1 MRFSRLGILA
11 VFAAFIMVVP
21 GAQAAESVG
30 DQADEAEITAL
41 DLEKAGNLDGAVVKH
56 REAIKLI
63 DGVAKYAKKT
73 ATFKEN
79 FAMTLL
85 SAANAKFNAKDQAAA
100 TALLEEA
107 LAQDPAGKYAVTKK
121 VKESLAAVK
130 STKINQDGV
139 NLLKTGDAAGA
150 AAKFKEVLDLDPTNK
165 AAKINLDVAEA
176 QVAMA
181 AGDPATAVA
190 KMQDAV
196 SLDPSRQ
203 FLKDELAK
211 LQQAAD
217 AKAADDA
224 KKAAEDAKKKK

>member
-1 MRFSRLGILA
+1 MRFSHLSVLA

-21 GAQAAESVG
+21 GAQAAASVA

-41 DLEKAGNLDGAVVKH
+41 DLEKAGNLDGAIAKH

-63 DGVAKYAKKT
+63 EPIAKYAKKT

-79 FAMTLL
+79 FELTLL
-85 SAANAKFNAKDQAAA
+85 NAATAKFNAKDEAGA
-100 TALLEEA
+100 TAFLEEA
-107 LAQDPAGKYAVTKK
+107 LAQDPASKFGVTKK

-130 STKINQDGV
+130 AGALNNEGV
-139 NLLKTGDAAGA
+139 ALLKAGNAAGA
-150 AAKFKEVLDLDPTNK
+150 VEKFRAVLDLDPNNK
-165 AAKINLDVAEA
+165 PAKINCDVAESEA
-176 QVAMA
+176 ALA

-190 KMQDAV
+190 KLQDAV

-211 LQQAAD
+211 AQTAADTKAAAD
-217 AKAADDA
+217 AKKAADDA
-224 KKAAEDAKKKK
+224 KAKK

>member
-1 MRFSRLGILA
+1 MRFSHLSVLA

-21 GAQAAESVG
+21 GAQAAASVA

-41 DLEKAGNLDGAVVKH
+41 DLEKAGNLDGAIAKH

-63 DGVAKYAKKT
+63 EPIAKYAKKT

-79 FAMTLL
+79 FELTLL
-85 SAANAKFNAKDQAAA
+85 NAATAKFNAKDEAGA
-100 TALLEEA
+100 TAFLEEA
-107 LAQDPAGKYAVTKK
+107 LAQDPASKFGVTKK

-130 STKINQDGV
+130 VGKLNQDGV
-139 NLLKTGDAAGA
+139 NLLKAGNAAGA
-150 AAKFKEVLDLDPTNK
+150 AEKFKEVLNLSPDNK
-165 AAKINLDVAEA
+165 AAKINLDVAESL
-176 QVAMA
+176 VALA

-190 KMQDAV
+190 KLQDAV

-211 LQQAAD
+211 AQGLAD

-224 KKAAEDAKKKK
+224 KKAAAEKK